1 MKKEN
6 ILAALIF
13 CLFYFHASSQST
25 ASYGFK
31 VGLSF
36 GNSEAKDFTQGYVEL
51 DSKFRTSFY
60 LGAYVEYPLENLSE
74 NLFTQL
80 ELQYVNSGSKIEA
93 SQAGP
98 ESLTRI
104 GQLNLPFLLKYR
116 VAEPFIITAGIYW
129 GLVLNVEE
137 EEIDGNGVDSTEDFE
152 TFDSGLIIGAEVPIS
167 EHVYLEARYNHGL
180 LDIMDLEKTENRG
193 SYFNRFVQLGVGIRL

>member
-1 MKKEN
+1 
-6 ILAALIF
+6 
-13 CLFYFHASSQST
+13 
-25 ASYGFK
+25 
-31 VGLSF
+31 
-36 GNSEAKDFTQGYVEL
+36 
-51 DSKFRTSFY
+51 TSLY

-93 SQAGP
+93 SQAGT

-152 TFDSGLIIGAEVPIS
+152 TFDSGLILGAEVPIS

-193 SYFNRFVQLGVGIRL
+193 SYFNRFIQLGVGLRL